1 MKHTIFDQGAFASLK
16 VELDKGESIKAESGA
31 MVSMDSNIEID
42 GKSDGGLLGGLGRIL
57 AGEKFFFQTLRAAEG
72 PGVVILAPT
81 MLGNIQEINL
91 EDEIWNVQKDGFFAG
106 DVDLNVST
114 RMQNLAKG
122 LFSGEGFFI
131 LKISGKGKLFV
142 SSFGGILKIDIPK
155 GREYIVDNH
164 HLVAWP
170 ESVPMKIEKASTSWL
185 SSISS
190 GEGLVVRFK
199 GPGTVYIQTRNSRG
213 FGSWIK
219 QFIPTKN

>member
-170 ESVPMKIEKASTSWL
+170 ESIPMKIEKASTSWL